1 MIMKKLLILL
11 FVLGISLSS
20 FTGLD
25 EKDIIGNWKY
35 EVEINYEI
43 MTGILKFE
51 KKNGKLTGEVQTDM
65 GDYLPLTNVEIKE
78 NNILYFE
85 LVPEYEI
92 IKANLT
98 IEDKKFTGTIG
109 NYEGEIAIT
118 GEKVE

>member
-51 KKNGKLTGEVQTDM
+51 KKEGKLTGEVQTDM